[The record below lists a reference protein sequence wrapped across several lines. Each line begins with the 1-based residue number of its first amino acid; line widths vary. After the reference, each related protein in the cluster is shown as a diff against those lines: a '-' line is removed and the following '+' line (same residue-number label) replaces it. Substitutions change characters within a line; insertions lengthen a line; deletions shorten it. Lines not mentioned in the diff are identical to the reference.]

1 MRYELLD
8 HTIRQTIHPNYHPQD
23 VTHNVY
29 ENIYYDSPSYAHV
42 QERGTDVGRVTFG
55 LSVQSFN
62 GTVSLRVITS
72 KGDTSPSVEID
83 IPETAWFGHALH
95 TLLDMHDK
103 QGTLPTLIGLHPL
116 IDLILEQRMKQ

>member
-29 ENIYYDSPSYAHV
+29 EDIYYDSPSYA
-42 QERGTDVGRVTFG
+42 RGRNGGINTSG

-62 GTVSLRVITS
+62 GNVSLRVITS
-72 KGDTSPSVEID
+72 KGTTSPSIEID
-83 IPETAWFGHALH
+83 IPEKAWFGHALH

-103 QGTLPTLIGLHPL
+103 QGTLPTLLGLHPL

>member
-8 HTIRQTIHPNYHPQD
+8 HTIRQIIHPNYHPQD

-29 ENIYYDSPSYAHV
+29 EDIYYDGPSYA
-42 QERGTDVGRVTFG
+42 RGRNGGINTSG

-62 GTVSLRVITS
+62 GNVSLRVITS
-72 KGDTSPSVEID
+72 KGTTSPSVEID

-103 QGTLPTLIGLHPL
+103 QGTLPTLLGLHPL